1 MATSPWLTERPIQTR
16 GFGVAR
22 ALLKLAGWELVWQGL
37 PTQQGVFLGYPHTS
51 NWDFVIGLLLKW
63 GTGMQVKFWGKDSLF
78 KVPVFGAW
86 MRWLGGLPVD
96 RSSANGMVGSMVDR
110 FNAAKS
116 QEQLLW
122 LAVTPEGTRSYV
134 PYWKSGFYQV
144 AVQAQVPV
152 GLVVF
157 DFKRKR
163 VGVDHFLRLCGN
175 PDIDL
180 PLIAAYYADVQ
191 GKRPE
196 LAGPVRFK

>member
-1 MATSPWLTERPIQTR
+1 MALSPWLTERPFQTK
-16 GFGVAR
+16 GVGLAR
-22 ALLKLAGWELVWQGL
+22 TVLKLAGWELVWTGL
-37 PTQQGVFLGYPHTS
+37 PSQQGVFLGYPHTS
-51 NWDFVIGLLLKW
+51 NWDFVIAVLLKW
-63 GTGMQVKFWGKDSLF
+63 GSGMHANFWAKDSLF
-78 KVPVFGAW
+78 RVPVLGAW
-86 MRWLGGLPVD
+86 LRWLGGLPVD
-96 RSSANGMVGSMVDR
+96 RRSANGMVGSMVDR
-110 FNAAKS
+110 FNAAKA
-116 QEQLLW
+116 QDHALW

-196 LAGPVRFK
+196 KTGPVRFK

>member
-1 MATSPWLTERPIQTR
+1 M
-16 GFGVAR
+16 AR

-37 PTQQGVFLGYPHTS
+37 PSQQGVFLGYPHTS

-110 FNAAKS
+110 FNAAKA
-116 QEQLLW
+116 QDQLLW

-163 VGVDHFLRLCGN
+163 VGVDHFLRLSGN

-191 GKRPE
+191 GKRPA